1 MRRCSSAEELKIAG
15 TPPALACM
23 LAHPAATWGAPFLP
37 QTPRLT
43 VSAPAAVALF
53 RVQVIKVDVTKKVGH
68 AADIHNAAGVGG
80 VGGEQRQ
87 QHVGQQEVAEVVDL
101 RLEGLLTVN
110 SVEVERGLRSAVV
123 VAFLVQPCCAG
134 AVPSHLL
141 DQTQACCLCFANLQA
156 APHPKLQLK
165 PILGLQARRRHHT
178 CGTQQWALESATSQS
193 FSQQTPCHNVLLLA
207 RLLCALQTD
216 AMRLHQMQARFP
228 LCWHLRC

>member
-123 VAFLVQPCCAG
+123 VAFWCNPAVRGQSLPICLTKHKHAACALRTCRLRLTPNCSSNPSLVSRRGGAITPAERSSGPWSQQP
-134 AVPSHLL
+134 
-141 DQTQACCLCFANLQA
+141 ANLS
-156 APHPKLQLK
+156 PS
-165 PILGLQARRRHHT
+165 RHRATT
-178 CGTQQWALESATSQS
+178 CCCWPG
-193 FSQQTPCHNVLLLA
+193 CCVL
-207 RLLCALQTD
+207 
-216 AMRLHQMQARFP
+216 
-228 LCWHLRC
+228 